1 MPEKKTKADKR
12 YRIDGK
18 TFTWTTD
25 EGDTIEIP
33 MRVKLKVIRSLANQ
47 DVDDVATMF
56 AILEQVIPN
65 QAEVLDEQDVGDF
78 AAMFRSWQ
86 SEYTKLAGA
95 TPGE

>member
-1 MPEKKTKADKR
+1 MPEKKAKSDKR

-25 EGDTIEIP
+25 EGDTVEIP
-33 MRVKLKVIRSLANQ
+33 MRVKLKVIRSLASQ

-56 AILEQVIPN
+56 AILEQIIPD
-65 QAEVLDEQDVGDF
+65 QAEVLDEQDVADF
-78 AAMFRSWQ
+78 ALMFRTWQ
-86 SEYTKLAGA
+86 SEYTKLTGA